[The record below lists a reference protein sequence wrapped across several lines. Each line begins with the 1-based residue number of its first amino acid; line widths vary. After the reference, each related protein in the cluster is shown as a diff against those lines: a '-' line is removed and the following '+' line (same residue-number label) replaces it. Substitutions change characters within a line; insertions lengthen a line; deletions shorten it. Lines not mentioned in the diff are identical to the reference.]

1 MALESLKAE
10 IAMMLDML
18 GEHPQDKHELAIQLK
33 EKLNEYRA
41 FGMPLP
47 DDLVRLEAE
56 LDHEFM
62 AEKRAADQSWDKPA

>member
-1 MALESLKAE
+1 MALENLKAE

-18 GEHPQDKHELAIQLK
+18 GENPEDKHELAIQLK

-47 DDLVRLEAE
+47 DDLLRLEAE

-62 AEKRAADQSWDKPA
+62 AEKKAADHSWHKPE